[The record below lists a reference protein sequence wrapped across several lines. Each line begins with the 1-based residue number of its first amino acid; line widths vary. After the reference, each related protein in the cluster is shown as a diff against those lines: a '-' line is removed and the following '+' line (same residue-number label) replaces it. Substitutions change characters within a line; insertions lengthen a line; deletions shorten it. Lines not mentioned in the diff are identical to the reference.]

1 MIAWVIYAV
10 IALVVVLYCFFG
22 KTNGHVPDFRK
33 PFSVLALVVYTIIM
47 LVCCSCHSI
56 KYVPVETVRTEY
68 KTRDSIRYDSIYQ
81 RDSVYMQLKGDS
93 VYLYKYKYLYRYLT
107 INKTDTVLKA
117 DSIQVPYPVEK
128 QLTRWQE
135 IKIELG
141 GWAFGIIISFA
152 LTIVGWLVYRWRK
165 K

>member
-10 IALVVVLYCFFG
+10 ITLVVVLYCLKA
-22 KTNGHVPDFRK
+22 KTIGHVPDFRK
-33 PFSVLALVVYTIIM
+33 PFTVALLVVYTIIM

-107 INKTDTVLKA
+107 INKTDTVLKS
-117 DSIQVPYPVEK
+117 DSIQVPYPVER

-152 LTIVGWLVYRWRK
+152 LIIVGWLVYKRRSN
-165 K
+165 